1 MNLKPLVL
9 SLSLSLPAA
18 ADGLLGDETAS
29 PYAPER
35 PTYAVNDIIKIKVN
49 ELSTAEAKAGTD
61 IERETRLIAALQ
73 DYVQLTAKG
82 GGLPD
87 LKPGLAGGDLRV
99 NGRVQ
104 YERDNDG
111 ETSGS
116 SKVVFTVAA
125 KVIEVLDNGNL
136 VLAARKEV
144 QVNDETVTM
153 TVTGEVAPADVAAD
167 RTVGTDKVADVKIRR
182 TGDGTVNDAQ
192 KRGFLSW
199 LLEVLWP
206 F

>member
-9 SLSLSLPAA
+9 SLSLTLPVA

-49 ELSTAEAKAGTD
+49 ELSTANAKAGTD
-61 IERETRLIAALQ
+61 IDKETRLIAALQ
-73 DYVQLTAKG
+73 DFVQLTAKG
-82 GGLPD
+82 SGLPNLKQGLPD
-87 LKPGLAGGDLRV
+87 GDLRID
-99 NGRVQ
+99 GRAT
-104 YERDNDG
+104 YERDNEG
-111 ETSGS
+111 TTSGS

-125 KVIEVLDNGNL
+125 KVLEVLDNGNL

-153 TVTGEVAPADVAAD
+153 TVTGEVAPADIAAD

-192 KRGFLSW
+192 KRGFFSW